1 MGSAFPTFAQCLNYT
16 KRAKGWSSTPLKRFQ
31 HAETGEVQH
40 TWGVSISAEASAN
53 GVSRN
58 VRENARDN
66 ASASSPVSGA
76 PNMTQIQDLAL
87 TVSVVAR
94 RLGVA
99 PATLRTWDRRY
110 GLGPSA
116 HREGSHRRYL
126 ATDLA
131 KLEYMRSLVIAG
143 VPAAEA
149 ANKALSLEITEEYS
163 VAVARSIAPIYTS
176 ETATEVSAK
185 TQIGGG
191 NVVATPGAEQ
201 GARGLARAATA
212 LDSQACR
219 EIICQGIA
227 THGVIPTWNQLIV
240 PVLRGVGERWQSSG
254 KGIDIEHVLSST
266 VESALGSIVNGTNT
280 FTNPRPVMLAG
291 ANNERHQ
298 LPLWALAATLAEAN
312 IRTLMMGSGM
322 PTDALGE
329 ALIKTGPAAVFIWS
343 QIGPSDLAEL
353 DRLPVTRQAAR
364 IVVGGPG
371 WVGSA
376 PSRVERIMDLESAS
390 AVIQRAVCQL

>member
-1 MGSAFPTFAQCLNYT
+1 M
-16 KRAKGWSSTPLKRFQ
+16 
-31 HAETGEVQH
+31 QH
-40 TWGVSISAEASAN
+40 TWGVSISAEASAS
-53 GVSRN
+53 GVS
-58 VRENARDN
+58 
-66 ASASSPVSGA
+66 ASTRAHTATETPLSGA
-76 PNMTQIQDLAL
+76 ADTPQIPDLAL

-110 GLGPSA
+110 GIGPSA

-126 ATDLA
+126 ASDLA
-131 KLEYMRSLVIAG
+131 KLEYMRSLVLAG

-149 ANKALSLEITEEYS
+149 ATKALSLEITEEYS
-163 VAVARSIAPIYTS
+163 VAIARSIVPMYNSGESSQLSTKAP
-176 ETATEVSAK
+176 V
-185 TQIGGG
+185 GGG
-191 NVVATPGAEQ
+191 NVIATPGAEQ

-212 LDSQACR
+212 LDAQACR
-219 EIICQGIA
+219 EIVCQGIA
-227 THGVIPTWNQLIV
+227 THGVIPTWNQIIV

-266 VESALGSIVNGTNT
+266 LESALGSIVNKTTT

-291 ANNERHQ
+291 ANNERHK

-322 PTDALGE
+322 PVDALGE
-329 ALIKTGPAAVFIWS
+329 AVVKTGPAAVFIWS

-353 DRLPVTRQAAR
+353 DRVPVTRPAAR

-371 WVGSA
+371 WVGQA

-390 AVIQRAVCQL
+390 TVIQRAVCSL